1 MPNRP
6 QGRYKNLLSN
16 TLLFGLST
24 FGSKLVVF
32 FLMPVYTRFLPTGDY
47 GMMDIVANS
56 CNLSCNL
63 ITPVVTLC
71 VHEAV
76 IRFGVEKGR
85 RKRDVFTTA
94 LLTIVIGYALLFCF
108 WPLLKKITL
117 ISEYL
122 PLIYAYVFASA
133 VRTSVVA
140 FVRAG
145 GLVRLFALDG
155 IFTTVITIILKITFV
170 AGLRLGVPGDG
181 LATVAGDLCSA
192 AFLILALRLYRFFS
206 LRGLRRPVTREMLR
220 YCIPLM
226 PTAVFWW
233 VTNVSDHY
241 FITYMLGTDV
251 NGLYSVASIIPRAI
265 TLVSA
270 IFIQAWQ
277 LSAFSE
283 YKGRDGSRFFSTVFR
298 SYYTLVFMAASGI
311 ILLARPIIRLL
322 AADAYF
328 EAWRYVPFL
337 VLAVSFSCLVTFLG
351 TVYNAAKRNAMV
363 TVTTFAGAAVNFLL
377 NWLLIPDHGA
387 NGAAFATY
395 VSYFT
400 VFVIRAIHSRRYT
413 PIAMQPPRIAL
424 NLALLLAQTW
434 VALTAPPRWPLWESL
449 ILLAIVAC
457 NFGNLLFLLRQT
469 RGALTK
475 NCQ

>member
-1 MPNRP
+1 MAERP
-6 QGRYKNLLSN
+6 QGRYKSLLSN

-32 FLMPVYTRFLPTGDY
+32 FLLPVYTRFLPTDDY

-56 CNLSCNL
+56 CNF
-63 ITPVVTLC
+63 ITPLITLC

-76 IRFGVEKGR
+76 IRFGVEQER

-94 LLTIVIGYALLFCF
+94 ILTIVIGYALLFCF

-140 FVRAG
+140 FVRAS

-155 IFTTVITIILKITFV
+155 VFTTVITIVLKVTFV
-170 AGLRLGVPGDG
+170 AGLKMGVPGDG

-206 LRGLRRPVTREMLR
+206 LKGLRRSVTREMLR
-220 YCIPLM
+220 YCAPLM
-226 PTAVFWW
+226 PTAIFWW

-241 FITYMLGTDV
+241 FITYLLGKDI

-277 LSAFSE
+277 LSAFNE
-283 YKGRDGSRFFSTVFR
+283 YKGREGARFFSTVFR
-298 SYYTLVFMAASGI
+298 SYYTLIFMAASGI
-311 ILLARPIIRLL
+311 ILLAQPVIRLL
-322 AADAYF
+322 AAKNYF

-363 TVTTFAGAAVNFLL
+363 TVTTFAGAAVNFAL
-377 NWLLIPDHGA
+377 NWLLIPDYGA
-387 NGAAFATY
+387 NGAAFATFA
-395 VSYFT
+395 SYLL
-400 VFVIRAIHSRRYT
+400 VFIVRAVHSRRYT
-413 PIAMQPPRIAL
+413 PIAMQPPRIFL

-434 VALTAPPRWPLWESL
+434 VALTAPERWILWECL

-469 RGALTK
+469 RAAFTK
-475 NCQ
+475 RQRP